1 MASDKE
7 QQGEDVRYHARM
19 AQGAKLDGT
28 SLKAK
33 GKNTIRLVVIMAR
46 VVFITP
52 RKND

>member
-1 MASDKE
+1 MASDKV

-33 GKNTIRLVVIMAR
+33 GKNTNPISSHHGKGGLHHA
-46 VVFITP
+46 
-52 RKND
+52 KKK